1 MVWLLALLTVNA
13 ALITVSAADAQCPSV
28 RQVNEAVAA
37 RLPGVLVPSTPTPP
51 AGVLELRLA
60 GNPASGHRLALTD
73 GRGQVLLSRE
83 LPPSTATRDRDCEA
97 LAETVALIVD
107 RYLQELAYQ
116 SPPTVTAVAAAPSV
130 EEPGTGERRWE
141 LFTGGTW
148 QPSNEAGAAA
158 GYEARLGVGRTLGR
172 AARYALELT
181 VGVQQRKFREA
192 ADPLWRFPAEL
203 RLLWRQ
209 TPRPVRLEV
218 GPFAGA
224 QVLLLGN
231 NRDPMAAGA
240 VRIAPVAGGLGS
252 VRFALGN
259 RGFIRL
265 VGAAGVALVRYSFQ
279 PPPYEREVFG
289 TERAYVKMGA
299 EGGLAFW

>member
-1 MVWLLALLTVNA
+1 MAGLLALLTLHA
-13 ALITVSAADAQCPSV
+13 ALISVNAADAQCPSGK
-28 RQVNEAVAA
+28 QVNEAIAA
-37 RLPGVLVPSTPTPP
+37 RLPGVLVPSSPAPP

-60 GNPASGHRLALTD
+60 GNPGTGHRLALSD
-73 GRGQVLLSRE
+73 GRGQVLLSRT

-116 SPPTVTAVAAAPSV
+116 TPPTVVARAPAPV
-130 EEPGTGERRWE
+130 EEPGPAERRWE
-141 LFTGGTW
+141 LFAGGTW
-148 QPSNEAGAAA
+148 QPSSDAGANA
-158 GYEARLGVGRTLGR
+158 GYEARLGVGRTLGG
-172 AARYALELT
+172 AARFALELT
-181 VGVQQRKFREA
+181 LGVQERRFRDA

-209 TPRPVRLEV
+209 TPRPIRLEL

-224 QVLLLGN
+224 QLLLLGN
-231 NRDPMAAGA
+231 NRDEMSVGA
-240 VRIAPVAGGLGS
+240 VRIAPVAGGMGAL
-252 VRFALGN
+252 RFALGN
-259 RGFIRL
+259 RAFVRL
-265 VGAAGVALVRYSFQ
+265 VGAAGIAVVRYSFQ

-289 TERAYVKMGA
+289 TERAYVKMGV

>member
-1 MVWLLALLTVNA
+1 MVGVLALVAVNA
-13 ALITVSAADAQCPSV
+13 ALISVNAADAQCPSGK
-28 RQVNEAVAA
+28 QVNEAIEA
-37 RLPGVLVPSTPTPP
+37 RLPGVLVPSSPAPP
-51 AGVLELRLA
+51 AGVMELRLA
-60 GNPASGHRLALTD
+60 GNPGTGHRLALSD
-73 GRGQVLLSRE
+73 ARGQVLLSRT

-116 SPPTVTAVAAAPSV
+116 SPPAVVAAPAPRPP
-130 EEPGTGERRWE
+130 EEPAERRWE

-148 QPSNEAGAAA
+148 QPSNEAGATA
-158 GYEARLGVGRTLGR
+158 GYEVRLGLGRTLGR
-172 AARYALELT
+172 AARLALELT
-181 VGVQQRKFREA
+181 IGVQERTYREA
-192 ADPLWRFPAEL
+192 PDPLWRFPAEL

-231 NRDPMAAGA
+231 NRDPMSTSA
-240 VRIAPVAGGLGS
+240 VRVAPVAGGLGA
-252 VRFALGN
+252 VRFSLGN
-259 RGFIRL
+259 RAFVRL
-265 VGAAGVALVRYSFQ
+265 VGAAGVAVVRYSFQ

>member
-1 MVWLLALLTVNA
+1 MVGLLALLTVHA
-13 ALITVSAADAQCPSV
+13 ALISVNAADAQCPSA
-28 RQVNEAVAA
+28 RQVNEAIAA
-37 RLPGVLVPSTPTPP
+37 RLPGVLVPPSPAPP

-60 GNPASGHRLALTD
+60 GNPGSGHRLALTD
-73 GRGQVLLSRE
+73 GRGQVLLSRT

-116 SPPTVTAVAAAPSV
+116 SPPAVAAVASPV
-130 EEPGTGERRWE
+130 VDDPGPVERRWE
-141 LFTGGTW
+141 LFAGGTW
-148 QPSNEAGAAA
+148 QPSNEAGATA

-172 AARYALELT
+172 GARYALELT
-181 VGVQQRKFREA
+181 VGVQERSFRDA

-209 TPRPVRLEV
+209 TPRPVRLEL

-224 QVLLLGN
+224 QLLLLGS
-231 NRDPMAAGA
+231 NRDPMSVGA
-240 VRIAPVAGGLGS
+240 VRIAPVAGGMGA
-252 VRFALGN
+252 VRFSLGN
-259 RGFIRL
+259 RGFVRL
-265 VGAAGVALVRYSFQ
+265 VGAAGVAVVRYSFQ
-279 PPPYEREVFG
+279 APPSEREVFG